1 MDVLGSEGGGVSR
14 IRDTVGE
21 QCFGISFWL
30 FRNAR
35 WGHPKPRPACFHWS
49 GEHACGVA
57 ICSPT
62 VAVPAHPC
70 RNGGD
75 CCRQSKS
82 FLSVD
87 FAWGLTYFRLP
98 RIIIVQGRQRR
109 VSVKRWSIVAYRK
122 ALLCGAFSRGCAIT
136 SNRSRLQGR
145 KKMLRPSCSRKTAF
159 FFVIEREYG

>member
-57 ICSPT
+57 FSLPL
-62 VAVPAHPC
+62 VAVPAHPRRKDGGC
-70 RNGGD
+70 R
-75 CCRQSKS
+75 RRSKS
-82 FLSVD
+82 FSWCGFCMGIDIFSFAAYNNSTRQATACVCQALKHSSVPESL
-87 FAWGLTYFRLP
+87 AM
-98 RIIIVQGRQRR
+98 
-109 VSVKRWSIVAYRK
+109 
-122 ALLCGAFSRGCAIT
+122 
-136 SNRSRLQGR
+136 RSFQ
-145 KKMLRPSCSRKTAF
+145 
-159 FFVIEREYG
+159 

>member
-35 WGHPKPRPACFHWS
+35 WGSRLPPRSALLDACGTQRSPPATRAPKPRPACFHWS

-109 VSVKRWSIVAYRK
+109 VSVKR
-122 ALLCGAFSRGCAIT
+122 
-136 SNRSRLQGR
+136 
-145 KKMLRPSCSRKTAF
+145 
-159 FFVIEREYG
+159 